1 MTVLEALNWGTH
13 YLRDHQ
19 IQNPRLQAELLLA
32 CSMNLKREG
41 LYLCFHQAMGKEEE
55 EKFKSLIL
63 RRASREPLQYLLGYQ
78 EFWSI
83 PFKVDSRVLI
93 PRPETEHLVEEGIS
107 VLSKNPSER
116 TPVVLE
122 LGTGCGAIA
131 ISLARELKNLTM
143 IATDLSKEAIEVA
156 KENAR
161 DSGVIDRILFL
172 VGDLFEP
179 FSPLK
184 KPFDLILSNPPYIKN
199 SEIDRLAREIKD
211 YEPLMALKGGED
223 GLNFYRRIISQAPS
237 YLKGGGWLLLE
248 IGEGQGEKVSALF
261 ESTGEFKRPILL
273 KDLAG
278 IERVIKAQRLGEEE
292 KGY

>member
-1 MTVLEALNWGTH
+1 MTVLEALNWGIH

-41 LYLCFHQAMGKEEE
+41 LYLCFHQPMGKEEE

-107 VLSKNPSER
+107 ILSKNPSER
-116 TPVVLE
+116 SPVVLE

-131 ISLARELKNLTM
+131 ISLARELKNLTL

-156 KENAR
+156 KENAK
-161 DSGVIDRILFL
+161 DSGVGDRILFL

-179 FSPLK
+179 FSPFK
-184 KPFDLILSNPPYIKN
+184 RPFDLIVSNPPYIKN

-223 GLNFYRRIISQAPS
+223 GLNFYRQIISQAPH
-237 YLKGGGWLLLE
+237 YLKEGGWLLLE
-248 IGEGQGEKVSALF
+248 MGEGQGERVSELI
-261 ESTGEFKRPILL
+261 ESTGEFKSPILL

-278 IERVIKAQRLGEEE
+278 IERVIKAQRL
-292 KGY
+292 

>member
-1 MTVLEALNWGTH
+1 VLEALNWGIH

-41 LYLCFHQAMGKEEE
+41 LYLCFHQPMGKEEE

-107 VLSKNPSER
+107 ILSKNPSER
-116 TPVVLE
+116 SPVVLE

-131 ISLARELKNLTM
+131 ISLARELKNLTL

-156 KENAR
+156 KENAK
-161 DSGVIDRILFL
+161 DSGVGDRILFL

-179 FSPLK
+179 FSPFK
-184 KPFDLILSNPPYIKN
+184 RPFDLIVSNPPYIKN

-223 GLNFYRRIISQAPS
+223 GLNFYRQIISQAPH
-237 YLKGGGWLLLE
+237 YLKEGGWLLLE
-248 IGEGQGEKVSALF
+248 MGEGQGERVSELI
-261 ESTGEFKRPILL
+261 ESTGEFKSPILL

-278 IERVIKAQRLGEEE
+278 IERVIKAQRL
-292 KGY
+292 

>member
-41 LYLCFHQAMGKEEE
+41 LYLCFHQPMGKEEE
-55 EKFKSLIL
+55 EKFKGLIL

-107 VLSKNPSER
+107 ILSKNPSER
-116 TPVVLE
+116 SPVVLE

-161 DSGVIDRILFL
+161 DSGVMDRILFL

-179 FSPLK
+179 FSPFK
-184 KPFDLILSNPPYIKN
+184 RPFDLILSNPPYIKN

-223 GLNFYRRIISQAPS
+223 GLHFYRRIISEAPH
-237 YLKGGGWLLLE
+237 YLKEGGWLLLE
-248 IGEGQGEKVSALF
+248 MGEGQGERVSELF
-261 ESTGEFKRPILL
+261 ESTGKFKSPTLL

-278 IERVIKAQRLGEEE
+278 IERVIKAQRV
-292 KGY
+292 

>member
-1 MTVLEALNWGTH
+1 MLEALNWGIH

-41 LYLCFHQAMGKEEE
+41 LYLCFHQPMGKEEE

-107 VLSKNPSER
+107 ILSKNPSER
-116 TPVVLE
+116 SPVVLE

-131 ISLARELKNLTM
+131 ISLARELKNLTL

-156 KENAR
+156 KENAK
-161 DSGVIDRILFL
+161 DSGVGDRILFL

-179 FSPLK
+179 FSPFK
-184 KPFDLILSNPPYIKN
+184 RPFDLIVSNPPYIKN

-223 GLNFYRRIISQAPS
+223 GLNFYRQIISQAPH
-237 YLKGGGWLLLE
+237 YLKEGGWLLLE
-248 IGEGQGEKVSALF
+248 MGEGQGERVSELI
-261 ESTGEFKRPILL
+261 ESTGEFKSPILL

-278 IERVIKAQRLGEEE
+278 IERVIKAQRL
-292 KGY
+292 